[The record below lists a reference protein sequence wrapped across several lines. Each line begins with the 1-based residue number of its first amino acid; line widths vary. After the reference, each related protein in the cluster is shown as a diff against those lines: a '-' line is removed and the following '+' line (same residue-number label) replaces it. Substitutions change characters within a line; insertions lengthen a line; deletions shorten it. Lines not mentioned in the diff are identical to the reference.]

1 VRRAI
6 TVFGAAFF
14 VALAAAAFSLWALV
28 AAGKTDGREN
38 LVLVILVT
46 FALAFAVAVGLTKR
60 LQLAAAVAGLATLF
74 IVGGGFL
81 ALYAL
86 YAHWCGS
93 DPSAC

>member
-1 VRRAI
+1 LRRTI
-6 TVFGAAFF
+6 IVFGGTFF

-38 LVLVILVT
+38 LFLVIVVT
-46 FALAFAVAVGLTKR
+46 FSLGFAGAVGFTKQVQTAVAM
-60 LQLAAAVAGLATLF
+60 AAFATLF

-81 ALYAL
+81 VLYAF
-86 YAHWCGS
+86 YAHGCAA